1 MIHEK
6 RLDYASLWT
15 IAHGEALTVT
25 AAAKLLGVSRVTV
38 YNFLEEGGI
47 DRGRDGR
54 ILTRSLADWYTQP
67 KKPKTR
73 RKQTRSITC
82 RWHVG

>member
-1 MIHEK
+1 MTQEK
-6 RLDYASLWT
+6 HLDYAALWT
-15 IAHGEALTVT
+15 EKHGETLTVT

-73 RKQTRSITC
+73 RKQTSSTPC